1 MVLLIVAV
9 CWCRGNRYIPSKCTF
24 FWILHRN
31 RAQNMIQ
38 CHDNNIWKKMCIKN
52 IYIIVL
58 RHIFYTTYKG
68 KNQAKKYMWDLH
80 HKLVLFLQ
88 SRNCFCY
95 IPDNE
100 IEGGILGWTTSYKY
114 WGNSRIQRILTYIS
128 FKLHTNHSTINNKN
142 ISGMVC
148 SFDSGKVHT
157 RVGLC
162 YCLQNE
168 IEGWTVVLGVSR

>member
-1 MVLLIVAV
+1 
-9 CWCRGNRYIPSKCTF
+9 
-24 FWILHRN
+24 
-31 RAQNMIQ
+31 MIQ

-80 HKLVLFLQ
+80 HELVLFLQ
-88 SRNCFCY
+88 SRNCFSMY
-95 IPDNE
+95 QIMRSK
-100 IEGGILGWTTSYKY
+100 GTSWAGPSYTNI
-114 WGNSRIQRILTYIS
+114 GENGRIQRIITYIS
-128 FKLHTNHSTINNKN
+128 FKLHTSHSTINNKK

-148 SFDSGKVHT
+148 IFDSGKVYT

-162 YCLQNE
+162 YCLRGGN
-168 IEGWTVVLGVSR
+168 SRLNCCVRCK